1 MVVFEKVYAD
11 ETEVAAHEDLEDDGQ
26 TVKYKIG
33 KVTVDMP
40 DKPGEGQGSPPVKT
54 GDALGGEWLPFVRK
68 PWLHGC
74 DRSCS
79 SLPQEEKGNTG

>member
-1 MVVFEKVYAD
+1 MKPSKF
-11 ETEVAAHEDLEDDGQ
+11 AAHEDLEDDGQ

-54 GDALGGEWLPFVRK
+54 GDALGGVWLLLFAVFGSAAVTGVVLYRRK
-68 PWLHGC
+68 RKEAQ
-74 DRSCS
+74 D
-79 SLPQEEKGNTG
+79 EE